1 MSSTALP
8 RRSLVAFGL
17 FLSFL
22 ALFSATYLPV
32 AQVEYGVH
40 DGYMHFVSGALD
52 PPEYAIDRE
61 TDRGLTPGQAWR
73 RSASEGRPLNAL
85 GQYLFYGM
93 VSELGHHRYV
103 RSIGIL
109 GVALLAWSLF
119 RLLAGAGHG
128 RFRAFCAAAVAG
140 STLPFQVWVHW
151 STTALFPLGAALA
164 GFAFVVADRA
174 FAAPSPRR
182 KWLSAGGAGVALLA
196 AFAVFQPAA
205 MFYFAFAAAVLPAP
219 GRALGDLFRR
229 LGWHCAIAAAALA
242 ASYGLAI
249 LGLMLYPMHVDRMAL
264 VSLSNV
270 PGQLKWFLLQAFHYA
285 SNFAL
290 PSPSSLLLP
299 DTTSSVSLEAADRIV
314 GWVFFLVVSWG
325 LVRYLRTAG
334 GNARWKYGVAIFLLA
349 VTFLPV
355 LAPEVHSIRYRTL
368 AAPSAILVLYAFFGV
383 EGFARTL
390 RRSSLPGLVMGVAA
404 LAGVLSAAYQVR
416 VSLVE
421 PQVREMEFLRGELA
435 RSDLSE
441 VRRLYILQPTPEAT
455 FAPLRQ
461 LEVGR
466 PSSHVRA
473 SLQAMVFLV
482 LRETAPAYAHLPV
495 IPVRPHD
502 PLTPLPDSLVL
513 DLRDLGR
520 DPGGSSS
527 APDVLRSERAESGG
541 PGGMEPTIREPTIRE
556 PTIRVFR
563 RSKTPPVLRGP
574 DDMSGRASAG
584 SAECG

>member
-1 MSSTALP
+1 
-8 RRSLVAFGL
+8 
-17 FLSFL
+17 
-22 ALFSATYLPV
+22 
-32 AQVEYGVH
+32 
-40 DGYMHFVSGALD
+40 
-52 PPEYAIDRE
+52 
-61 TDRGLTPGQAWR
+61 
-73 RSASEGRPLNAL
+73 
-85 GQYLFYGM
+85 
-93 VSELGHHRYV
+93 
-103 RSIGIL
+103 
-109 GVALLAWSLF
+109 
-119 RLLAGAGHG
+119 
-128 RFRAFCAAAVAG
+128 
-140 STLPFQVWVHW
+140 
-151 STTALFPLGAALA
+151 
-164 GFAFVVADRA
+164 
-174 FAAPSPRR
+174 
-182 KWLSAGGAGVALLA
+182 
-196 AFAVFQPAA
+196 
-205 MFYFAFAAAVLPAP
+205 MFYFVFAAAVLPAP

-249 LGLMLYPMHVDRMAL
+249 LGLRLYPMHVDRTAL
-264 VSLSNV
+264 VSLSEV

-299 DTTSSVSLEAADRIV
+299 DTTSAATLEAADRVV
-314 GWVFFLVVSWG
+314 GWVFFLLVSWG
-325 LVRYLRTAG
+325 LVRYLRTAD

-416 VSLVE
+416 VFLVE

-513 DLRDLGR
+513 DLRDLGSDSDR
-520 DPGGSSS
+520 DPGGSGS
-527 APDVLRSERAESGG
+527 APASGVPRPESRSGEGAA
-541 PGGMEPTIREPTIRE
+541 
-556 PTIRVFR
+556 
-563 RSKTPPVLRGP
+563 P
-574 DDMSGRASAG
+574 DGL
-584 SAECG
+584 

>member
-8 RRSLVAFGL
+8 RRSLVSFGL

-22 ALFSATYLPV
+22 ALFTATYFPV

-40 DGYMHFVSGALD
+40 DGYLHFVSGALE

-85 GQYLFYGM
+85 GQYLAYGM
-93 VSELGHHRYV
+93 VSELGHHRYI

-109 GVALLAWSLF
+109 GIALLAWSLF

-128 RFRAFCAAAVAG
+128 RFKAFCAAAVVC

-151 STTALFPLGAALA
+151 STTALFPLAAALA
-164 GFAFVVADRA
+164 GFAFLLADRA
-174 FAAPSPRR
+174 FAAPALR

-196 AFAVFQPAA
+196 ALAVFQPAA
-205 MFYFAFAAAVLPAP
+205 LFYFVFAAAVLPAP
-219 GRALGDLFRR
+219 GQALGDLFRK

-285 SNFAL
+285 PNFAL
-290 PSPSSLLLP
+290 PSPSSLFLP
-299 DTTSSVSLEAADRIV
+299 DSGSTVSPETADRII
-314 GWVFFLVVSWG
+314 GWAFFLLVSWG
-325 LVRYLRTAG
+325 LVRYLRTPD
-334 GNARWKYGVAIFLLA
+334 GNARWKYGVALFLLA

-390 RRSSLPGLVMGVAA
+390 RRRSLPGLVMGVAA

-416 VSLVE
+416 VFLVE

-435 RSDLSE
+435 RSDLSQ

-455 FAPLRQ
+455 FAPIRQ

-466 PSSHVRA
+466 PSSHVQA

-482 LRETAPAYAHLPV
+482 LRETAPEYAHLPV

-513 DLRDLGR
+513 DLRDLG
-520 DPGGSSS
+520 G
-527 APDVLRSERAESGG
+527 APDGS
-541 PGGMEPTIREPTIRE
+541 
-556 PTIRVFR
+556 
-563 RSKTPPVLRGP
+563 
-574 DDMSGRASAG
+574 G
-584 SAECG
+584 SARDSQ